1 MQIIAEKDVCELIQ
15 QKDKSIARIVNVSY
29 PDSSLNPVWILMDKG
44 EEEDKSRII
53 DFLRSNGVTSDNMRI
68 SGYKKAEEEN

>member
-44 EEEDKSRII
+44 EEDKSRII